1 MDRAI
6 LSGHEVVASW
16 VVVREVNGEAT
27 RVDEGHSTCLRFVE
41 SSSVDI
47 LLIGVSLTL
56 ELLQVGVLKALLHGP
71 FYDTTIT

>member
-16 VVVREVNGEAT
+16 IVIREVNGEAA
-27 RVDEGHSTCLRFVE
+27 RVDEGHASGLRFVE
-41 SSSVDI
+41 SSSIDI
-47 LLIGVSLTL
+47 LLIGISLTL
-56 ELLQVGVLKALLHGP
+56 ELLQVSVLEALLHGP